1 MIKKIFTWIGYILS
15 AAAFVTLISTWAV
28 KHERERVENLT
39 IESKVDK
46 LLVSDSIRT
55 IQWEN
60 YVQSQDQFKAAVL
73 DSITYLSR
81 EQRAFRRSYVQYV
94 QKNTQSTDEIREYLK
109 GITWEEKKNFNP
121 LGMIPSQ

>member
-1 MIKKIFTWIGYILS
+1 MIKKIFTWMGYILS
-15 AAAFVTLISTWAV
+15 AAAFVTLVSTWAI
-28 KHERERVENLT
+28 KRERLRIETLT
-39 IESKVDK
+39 LESKVDK

-60 YVQSQDQFKAAVL
+60 YVESQDQFRAAVL

-109 GITWEEKKNFNP
+109 GITWEEKKNLNP
-121 LGMIPSQ
+121 LGMFPSQ